1 MSPAVHETASLV
13 FTFSS
18 AVIWVW
24 MEKLC
29 PEKSAKE
36 ESSDQY
42 KREMMVMKK
51 FKRAPVT
58 DINMANTWQKHVL
71 ESHESMSQWNLI
83 WMSCKTF
90 INNFP
95 DNFKEYFDPQPFT
108 LDKKVVLIPN
118 IGSHVVPIGPWQ
130 GKSNTK
136 TAYSY
141 YEILYILVLA
151 VYLM

>member
-1 MSPAVHETASLV
+1 
-13 FTFSS
+13 
-18 AVIWVW
+18 

-29 PEKSAKE
+29 PEKFAKE

-58 DINMANTWQKHVL
+58 DTNMANTWQKHVL

-83 WMSCKTF
+83 WKSCKTV

-95 DNFKEYFDPQPFT
+95 DNFKEFFDPQPFT
-108 LDKKVVLIPN
+108 LDPWQTP

-136 TAYSY
+136 IAYSY